1 MTARFRMAHLTE
13 LKAGVRE
20 AKLAEF
26 QRNDTHRHVHAEESS
41 AETGYNTTRVGWF
54 VLGWGVGFGVG
65 FFFPFSSPPL
75 PRRGGNYSIS
85 QNFFKRLFL
94 HVFAYAKTIPHNK
107 LKIVGQVNLLL
118 LIFLRQKDI
127 NAEL

>member
-13 LKAGVRE
+13 LKAGVGE

-65 FFFPFSSPPL
+65 FFFPFSSPPS
-75 PRRGGNYSIS
+75 PGEVETTVS
-85 QNFFKRLFL
+85 
-94 HVFAYAKTIPHNK
+94 AKTFLNAYFCTYSHMQKPYHTISLK
-107 LKIVGQVNLLL
+107 L
-118 LIFLRQKDI
+118 
-127 NAEL
+127 